1 MKKSYAF
8 ADQNFIPGEL
18 LSTFC
23 RPFKTNPRCCTV
35 RTRFHF
41 ERKFTAHYPQH
52 MVHVRRARKKRGTV
66 ALKVHVSEWEHAWS
80 KPAQSVLPRA
90 HLSICQTPPPSRR
103 EGPQEEGRSA
113 WTGASWTGSADRR
126 RHRARAVLESTR
138 ATKGS
143 LID

>member
-90 HLSICQTPPPSRR
+90 HLSNSAAIETGRTARRR
-103 EGPQEEGRSA
+103 EKRMDGSIVDWVGRS
-113 WTGASWTGSADRR
+113 SATPRTR
-126 RHRARAVLESTR
+126 CAGEHESY
-138 ATKGS
+138 
-143 LID
+143 